1 MARLIIFLCSSCKP
15 YEARVSV
22 FFAPQDCTGLALFS
36 QSSWVRLFLHR
47 IFMVQ
52 FTETTVSII
61 TSVMNDTPVAKRCPK
76 HIRQLFKTG
85 RAKFLW
91 RTIDP
96 RSLID
101 AALLHSYCFL
111 LRPAIF
117 LQCAFRQGRVATGSG
132 SSAPQNLSAVL
143 VCRVPRSSRP
153 TRQSG
158 GR

>member
-1 MARLIIFLCSSCKP
+1 MARLIIFPCSSCKP
-15 YEARVSV
+15 YTARVSV
-22 FFAPQDCTGLALFS
+22 FFAPPICTVLEHKSTKMSGS
-36 QSSWVRLFLHR
+36 LFLHR
-47 IFMVQ
+47 ICVVQ
-52 FTETTVSII
+52 FTETTVGIM
-61 TSVMNDTPVAKRCPK
+61 TTVMDDTAVAKRCPE
-76 HIRQLFKTG
+76 HIRQLCETG

-101 AALLHSYCFL
+101 AALGHSCYSAQRL
-111 LRPAIF
+111 SIS

>member
-1 MARLIIFLCSSCKP
+1 MARLMIFLCSSCKP

-52 FTETTVSII
+52 FTETTVGII

-76 HIRQLFKTG
+76 HIRQLGETG

-101 AALLHSYCFL
+101 AALGHSCCSS
-111 LRPAIF
+111 RHPSTS
-117 LQCAFRQGRVATGSG
+117 QPCAFRQGRVATGSG

-143 VCRVPRSSRP
+143 VFRVTRSSRP
-153 TRQSG
+153 TR
-158 GR
+158 R